1 MKNILVIG
9 TGFRASEDFIPV
21 FKSMKEKIAIV
32 GVYSRKSANVDRVA
46 KRHNCPA
53 VYSLDQV
60 DWNKVDIVAMSIT
73 PSAVPSVLK
82 VILQFGVRPILLIDT
97 PVINRIN
104 FGAIKDLR
112 NFQRVYVAEDYMMAP
127 QFEVMR
133 ELVVKGYVGVLRS
146 VQVVNSG
153 FRYHAHALVRSF
165 VGFKRPWLM
174 QCFWVSKKTR
184 IERCRFLSGV
194 QSVVIDPYIRDSG
207 YTRIEGSSRALV
219 YGEGGSNESDCK
231 LEAVVENSRII
242 SFRLMSGNECKTE
255 IECPSDLKEWQ
266 DFAGTDESR
275 RDAMRRA
282 ALRTIAKNAAE
293 ERDVSYTFRE
303 AIWDGCMMDVLGKL
317 RLIVNPFRIRSKGT

>member
-60 DWNKVDIVAMSIT
+60 DWHKVDIVAMSIT

-82 VILQFGVRPILLIDT
+82 EILQFGVRPILLIDT

-184 IERCRFLSGV
+184 IERCHFLSGV
-194 QSVVIDPYIRDSG
+194 QSVVVEPYTRDSG

-219 YGEGGSNESDCK
+219 YGEGGSNESDYK

-266 DFAGTDESR
+266 DFAGTAESR

-293 ERDVSYTFRE
+293 ERDVIYAFRE

-317 RLIVNPFRIRSKGT
+317 RLIVNPFRIRSKAT